1 MRRVMHLQA
10 MAWAVVALV
19 LAGTAQAAMAPRPAP
34 AQPAPSPGAGS
45 ATVAVLGIRAS
56 NDARAQIDP
65 DLGPVADELKRLKY
79 NSFRV
84 VANVRQSVPVGQSVD
99 VAMPEDY
106 VLRVE
111 VAKAADRPQLVVS
124 WLKPKDAPP
133 KQRIEMTV
141 PKGKYFLTGGWTLKD
156 GALWAA
162 VSAQ

>member
-45 ATVAVLGIRAS
+45 ATIAVLGIRAS

-65 DLGPVADELKRLKY
+65 DLGPVADELKRMKY

-84 VANVRQSVPVGQSVD
+84 VANVRQSVPVGQSVE
-99 VAMPEDY
+99 VAMPICSIEP
-106 VLRVE
+106 L
-111 VAKAADRPQLVVS
+111 AAL
-124 WLKPKDAPP
+124 
-133 KQRIEMTV
+133 
-141 PKGKYFLTGGWTLKD
+141 
-156 GALWAA
+156 
-162 VSAQ
+162 